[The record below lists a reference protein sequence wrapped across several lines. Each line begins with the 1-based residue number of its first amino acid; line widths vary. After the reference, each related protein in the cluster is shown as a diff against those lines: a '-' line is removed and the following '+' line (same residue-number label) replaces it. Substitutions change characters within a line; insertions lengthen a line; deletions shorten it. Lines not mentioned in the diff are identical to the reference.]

1 VTTTRRGGSR
11 ASLIAT
17 SLLLI
22 VQPVATVAADSP
34 PLILE
39 HLTTANGLPQ
49 GSVYVTL
56 QDSQGFVWLGTEDG
70 LVRYDGHD
78 LLRYARSPSASGG
91 LPGNFI
97 FQIVEDV
104 HQDLWIA
111 VKDAGV
117 ARWSRATDTFTV
129 YRHNASDPQSLGS
142 DAVRT
147 LMLGPDGRVWVGT
160 SNAGLDV
167 MNPATGR
174 FEHFRH
180 EDGVPGSVAS
190 NNIFTLT
197 LDRAGRLW
205 VGTDNGLDRWQ
216 PEQHSFAHLPT
227 ASVQSFSGREVSRIL
242 EDRSGAI
249 WAATFD
255 GGLNRLDRDGRLLQ
269 SFRHDPKV
277 PASIADN
284 DVRAILEDQAGRLW
298 VGTASGLDLLDRM
311 TGEFSHHQQ
320 DPADP
325 DSLRDSFV
333 ISLAADS
340 NGLLW
345 IGSRAGGVSRWN
357 PRSWELGEHRPEWL
371 RDKPVTSFADGP
383 GNRIWIG
390 ALGGGLSLFDSD
402 TGTLTPVDALTGH
415 ANSVGD
421 ARVMS
426 LLRDTQGGLWIG
438 TMKSGLKKLSA
449 TGRLESIAVQPGDAR
464 GLSAPGIM
472 TLFQA
477 RTGQLWI
484 GTHGGGVNILDPMT
498 GLVRQ
503 LPFDSP
509 QPGAVSAA
517 NVSAFAEDREGNV
530 WIGTDGGG
538 LDLARADGTVV
549 RVFRQ
554 EANNPASL
562 PANTVYAL
570 ATDAQNRIWIATDGG
585 GLARVIGS
593 PSDPAS
599 IRFQTVSREHGL
611 SSDTIYGLL
620 VDGAGRVWL
629 SGTAGLMRYDPE
641 TGAVKTFH
649 RENGLQGEEFN
660 FNAYFRL
667 RDGRLCFGG
676 TGGFNLFDPSRL
688 TEHSVAPRVALTGVR
703 VMGVP
708 TPGPVP
714 YWLLQSLTLDY
725 RANIVSLDFS
735 PLDFTSPGRNRI
747 AYRMLGLTDNWI
759 DLGTQHRVNLTNLDA
774 GDHVLEVRAANS
786 DSVWSATPFRLR
798 IHRDPVPWK
807 SPWAYTLYAAL
818 LLALIVY
825 RARLQRIKF
834 ERVSLERQRLETE
847 VALRTRELTESNRQ
861 LEEAAKAKSD
871 FLDRMSHELRTPMNG
886 VVGMT
891 ELLARTTLSGTQ
903 AKLTQTIRSS
913 AQVLLQI
920 VNDLLDLSKINAGK
934 VVLEELP
941 IELSRILEECTS
953 LFAGAVASKGIGLIV
968 HAPEHE
974 PRNLVGDPLRVRQ
987 ILMNLVGN
995 AVKFTEHGEI
1005 TVTAQVISMDS
1016 SHATVQLSVADTGIG
1031 MDAATVARIFT
1042 PFTQADES
1050 TTRRFGGSGL
1060 GLAICRELAELMGG
1074 TIAVESRPH
1083 EGSTFRV
1090 LLPLKLGA
1098 DMYVR
1103 QPTQR
1108 SAEVRLR
1115 GRVLVVEDEP
1125 VNAAVSQGYLESL
1138 GCTSVWVKD
1147 GPEAIVRCMAE
1158 RFDLILMDLNMPTM
1172 NGFEA
1177 TALIRHKCAG
1187 RPLPIIAMTAH
1198 DEASYR
1204 EKCLKAGM
1212 DDMLSK
1218 PCTLEECAR
1227 VLSRWLPKLEAG
1239 ENTAPRVLGTEAPEK
1254 MAPQDSV
1261 PARAGDL
1268 VDAAAVARL
1277 GNLRGSGQSNL
1288 FARLVDLFQ
1297 AGSAEAMEQLR
1308 AAFETC
1314 DLTKGAAVCHKLAS
1328 SAANVGAI
1336 SFANDIRHLEHLCAA
1351 GEAAAARPLFEKVW
1365 TVYPALIEE
1374 LSSLRLKVSA

>member
-1 VTTTRRGGSR
+1 VTTTRQGGSR
-11 ASLIAT
+11 ASLIIA
-17 SLLLI
+17 SLILT
-22 VQPVATVAADSP
+22 QSVAFAAADSP

-39 HLTTANGLPQ
+39 HLTTADGLPQ

-70 LVRYDGHD
+70 LVRYDGHE
-78 LLRYARSPSASGG
+78 LLRYAHSPSATGG

-97 FQIVEDV
+97 FQIVEDAR
-104 HQDLWIA
+104 HDLWIV
-111 VKDAGV
+111 VKDAGI

-129 YRHNASDPQSLGS
+129 YRHNASDPQSLSS

-147 LMLGPDGRVWVGT
+147 LVLGPDGTVWVGT
-160 SNAGLDV
+160 SNAGLDA

-180 EDGVPGSVAS
+180 DDAVRGSVAS

-216 PEQHSFAHLPT
+216 GQQRSFAHLPT
-227 ASVQSFSGREVSRIL
+227 ESAQPFSGREVSRIL
-242 EDRSGAI
+242 EDRSGAL

-255 GGLNRLDRDGRLLQ
+255 GGLNRLDRDGQLLQ
-269 SFRHDPKV
+269 TFRHDPKV
-277 PASIADN
+277 AASIADN
-284 DVRAILEDQAGRLW
+284 DVRALLEDQAGRLW
-298 VGTASGLDLLDRM
+298 VGTVSGLDLLDRA

-325 DSLRDSFV
+325 ESLRDSFIV
-333 ISLAADS
+333 SLAADS

-345 IGSRAGGVSRWN
+345 IGSKAGGVSRWN
-357 PRSWELGEHRPEWL
+357 PRSWELGEHRPDWL

-390 ALGGGLSLFDSD
+390 TQGGGLSLFDTD
-402 TGTLTPVDALTGH
+402 TGTTTSVDAVVGR
-415 ANSVGD
+415 ANAIGD
-421 ARVMS
+421 TRVMS
-426 LLRDTQGGLWIG
+426 LLQDHQGGLWIG
-438 TMKSGLKKLSA
+438 TMKSGLKKLTA
-449 TGRLESIAVQPGDAR
+449 AGRLESIPVKVGEPRA
-464 GLSAPGIM
+464 LSAAGIM
-472 TLFQA
+472 TVFQA

-498 GLVRQ
+498 ALVRQ

-509 QPGAVSAA
+509 QPGSVSAA
-517 NVSAFAEDREGNV
+517 NVSALAEDREGNI

-549 RVFRQ
+549 RVFRH

-562 PANTVYAL
+562 PANTIYAL
-570 ATDAQNRIWIATDGG
+570 ATDAQNRVWVATDGG
-585 GLARVIGS
+585 GLARVSGS

-599 IRFQTVSREHGL
+599 IRFQTVSREQGL

-620 VDGAGRVWL
+620 VDGAGHVWL

-688 TEHSVAPRVALTGVR
+688 TEHSVAPRLALTGVQ

-708 TPGPVP
+708 APGPVP
-714 YWLLQSLTLDY
+714 YWLLKSLTLDY
-725 RANIVSLDFS
+725 RANIVSLDFGS
-735 PLDFTSPGRNRI
+735 LDFTSPGRNRL
-747 AYRMLGLTDNWI
+747 AYRIHGLTDDWI

-774 GDHVLEVRAANS
+774 GDHILEVRAANS
-786 DSVWSATPFRLR
+786 DSIWSATPFRLR
-798 IHRDPVPWK
+798 IHRDPLPWK
-807 SPWAYTLYAAL
+807 SPWAYTLYAAVVL
-818 LLALIVY
+818 GLILY
-825 RARLQRIKF
+825 RARQQRIQF
-834 ERVSLERQRLETE
+834 QRVSLERQRLESE
-847 VALRTRELTESNRQ
+847 VALRTKELTVSNRQ

-891 ELLARTTLSGTQ
+891 ELLARTPLSGTQ

-953 LFAGAVASKGIGLIV
+953 LFAGAIASKRIGLSV
-968 HAPEHE
+968 HAPERE

-1005 TVTAQVISMDS
+1005 TVTADVVPVDAG
-1016 SHATVQLSVADTGIG
+1016 HATVHLSVADTGIG
-1031 MDAATVARIFT
+1031 MDAATVAKIFT

-1060 GLAICRELAELMGG
+1060 GLAICRDLAELMGG
-1074 TIAVESRPH
+1074 TISVESQPKV
-1083 EGSTFRV
+1083 GSTFRV
-1090 LLPLKLGA
+1090 VIPLKLGA
-1098 DMYVR
+1098 EANLR

-1108 SAEVRLR
+1108 PAEIRLR
-1115 GRVLVVEDEP
+1115 GHVLVVEDEP
-1125 VNAAVSQGYLESL
+1125 VNAAVSQGYLASL

-1147 GPEAIVRCMAE
+1147 GHEAITRCASE

-1172 NGFEA
+1172 TGFEA
-1177 TALIRHKCAG
+1177 TALIRQKSAEP
-1187 RPLPIIAMTAH
+1187 RVPIIALTAH

-1204 EKCLKAGM
+1204 EKCLKGGM

-1218 PCTLEECAR
+1218 PCTLEECAT
-1227 VLSRWLPKLEAG
+1227 VLSRWLDRAEVG
-1239 ENTAPRVLGTEAPEK
+1239 ESPAARDGLV
-1254 MAPQDSV
+1254 DSV
-1261 PARAGDL
+1261 
-1268 VDAAAVARL
+1268 AVARL
-1277 GNLRGSGQSNL
+1277 GSLRSGQSNL
-1288 FARLVDLFQ
+1288 FPRLVDLFQ
-1297 AGSAEAMEQLR
+1297 ASSAEAMEQLR
-1308 AAFETC
+1308 SAFETR
-1314 DLTKGAAVCHKLAS
+1314 DLVMAGAQCHKLAS
-1328 SAANVGAI
+1328 SAANVGAL
-1336 SFANDIRHLEHLCAA
+1336 SFAADVRHLEHLCAA
-1351 GEAAAARPLFEKVW
+1351 GEATSAQPLFEKVW

-1374 LSSLRLKVSA
+1374 LSSLRRKASA